1 MAHHHHRALSVP
13 AAAPS
18 ILAAA
23 PSTPTTMPTAA
34 ALPSTPSFTIPDM
47 ITLLVPTII
56 TAAAETLMNV
66 SHHGLVTARYSW
78 RRTLNAWA
86 IDMSMARGGAF
97 QVANKWT
104 YGIINSLAGNV
115 ISHVWNILGHV
126 DSVTWYGGVIALSG
140 ATPSNSAMTVGHYA
154 LGPRRYVADWRDHL
168 FVHEYGH
175 YLQSLVMGPLFFPI
189 VAFPSLLS
197 AMGTSRLCGMRHEE
211 RWFEADASRRGAR
224 HFLSRRRRQKA
235 EGVAADE
242 GWLQM
247 RAFRRGGPTP
257 YVNPRT
263 GLRWQDKMF
272 ATSALR
278 IVIWDFVL

>member
-1 MAHHHHRALSVP
+1 MP

-18 ILAAA
+18 ILAAL

-34 ALPSTPSFTIPDM
+34 ALPYTPSFTIPDM

-115 ISHVWNILGHV
+115 IAHVWNILGHV

-140 ATPSNSAMTVGHYA
+140 ATPSNSAMTIGHYA

-257 YVNPRT
+257 YANPRT